1 VNPFPVDKRMMF
13 EDMLAGAMKGQPP
26 ITENGLNDA
35 VYEALIQVA
44 VLRTEESADAA
55 RAVFDQSFGTDPA
68 QPTITD

>member
-1 VNPFPVDKRMMF
+1 MMF

-35 VYEALIQVA
+35 VYEALIRVA

-55 RAVFDQSFGTDPA
+55 RAVAEATL
-68 QPTITD
+68 